1 MGKGIVIG
9 LIIGALVVYLALSQN
24 APEEAPSAA
33 NLSEAPEYVANK
45 AVVEAMF
52 AAFTAEDLDTWS
64 GVVADSVK
72 WTTPAYGAE
81 LDGGTKDDW
90 RALLQG
96 YNDGF
101 DDVTMQQS
109 FWLPGLDEYTSEP
122 DGSVRLYVHWK
133 GTHTESGVV
142 AEPWYYANFELED
155 GKITRA
161 SEYMDVGGM
170 MNHIAAAAA
179 GN

>member
-24 APEEAPSAA
+24 APEEAQSAA

-45 AVVEAMF
+45 AVVEAMYK
-52 AAFTAEDLDTWS
+52 AFMDEDMETASAL
-64 GVVADSVK
+64 VADSVK
-72 WTTPAYGAE
+72 WTSPVYGSE
-81 LDGGTKDDW
+81 LDGGTKDEW

-101 DDVTMQQS
+101 DDISMQETYY
-109 FWLPGLDEYTSEP
+109 LPGLDEFTSEP
-122 DGSVRLYVHWK
+122 DGSVRMYVHWK

-142 AEPWYYANFELED
+142 AEPWWYANLELEG
-155 GKITRA
+155 GKITRIV
-161 SEYMDVGGM
+161 EFMDVGGM
-170 MNHIAAAAA
+170 MGHIAAASAA
-179 GN
+179 K